1 MIITKEEERMAFIY
15 SLASKHV
22 TLSFLCKRCTFTG
35 CRSVFVRR
43 YGNITDDP
51 SNVGKQSAFSCI
63 DLYGYCSAVARR
75 QTPVKTKAGFI
86 LKVGQLMDSRWREF

>member
-43 YGNITDDP
+43 HGNIT
-51 SNVGKQSAFSCI
+51 GKQSAFSCI
-63 DLYGYCSAVARR
+63 DLYGYCSAVAQR